1 MKVQYIPVGK
11 NQVEDLSW
19 TPHDIATSL
28 LEDWLPTMPLN
39 VGTTF
44 FGWPN
49 HIIQELNAPN
59 QGYMAI
65 QRSLSTTDR
74 QWKGVISW
82 MLGIA
87 GARRV
92 LRQEGYRWIAPASAF
107 YPRSN
112 GQLNP
117 QWPNQFPRTEMI
129 VDRLEGSKSRFRPDY
144 LALRQV
150 GGGYELAAVE
160 AKGTAMSI
168 AKSTR
173 DKCPDDWREQVRN
186 ITLTLKG
193 NPVYIARH
201 IVVATRVNPT
211 NSPKPNSRMLALRAW
226 NSANEE
232 REPDPFVVVAIVIA
246 NLFGFLHN
254 IGLPET
260 ANALAKKLTDWSSE
274 KSESLE
280 IKKSDGRRLFLKTK
294 IPKDLVLKISS
305 NQNTRVRINYAF
317 LSLVKKLF
325 YSDDIKKAF
334 EAIRF
339 HDRLFDRRYPDQDNT
354 VSEKGSVSHLP
365 YGITVDRFSTVE

>member
-11 NQVEDLSW
+11 KQVEDLSW

-193 NPVYIARH
+193 DPVYIARH

-211 NSPKPNSRMLALRAW
+211 NSPKPSSRMLALRAW
-226 NSANEE
+226 NSANEG

-260 ANALAKKLTDWSSE
+260 ANALAKKLTDWSSG
-274 KSESLE
+274 KSELLKIDE
-280 IKKSDGRRLFLKTK
+280 LDGGAIFPPPRL
-294 IPKDLVLKISS
+294 PVDLVLKT
-305 NQNTRVRINYAF
+305 NTQEKIVIDFRGVFRRLINR
-317 LSLVKKLF
+317 LLRSE
-325 YSDDIKKAF
+325 DTF
-334 EAIRF
+334 EALKWIDELDSFFPIDSRPQRNIQSK
-339 HDRLFDRRYPDQDNT
+339 D
-354 VSEKGSVSHLP
+354 EAISVLP
-365 YGITVDRFSTVE
+365 YGVIINTYSSVE

>member
-11 NQVEDLSW
+11 KQVEDLSW

-49 HIIQELNAPN
+49 HIILELNAPN

-107 YPRSN
+107 YPRSK

-129 VDRLEGSKSRFRPDY
+129 IDRLQGSKSRFRPDY

-193 NPVYIARH
+193 VPVYIARH

-211 NSPKPNSRMLALRAW
+211 NSPKPSSRMLALRAW
-226 NSANEE
+226 NSANEG

-274 KSESLE
+274 KSEPLK
-280 IKKSDGRRLFLKTK
+280 IDDLDGGK
-294 IPKDLVLKISS
+294 IFPPPPFPVELVLKTSTQEKTVIDFRSDFIRLIKGLLRSEDTKEAFYRISEL
-305 NQNTRVRINYAF
+305 YF
-317 LSLVKKLF
+317 KLSF
-325 YSDDIKKAF
+325 DDFPRRNIK
-334 EAIRF
+334 
-339 HDRLFDRRYPDQDNT
+339 
-354 VSEKGSVSHLP
+354 SEGGVISVLP
-365 YGITVDRFSTVE
+365 YGVTIQTYSSAE